1 MLYKY
6 RVWDPK
12 RRVVVESRDLGL
24 LSPHSRQARDEMR
37 TPNTTLSTPFVLLKE
52 ISLVCEVVVMNIL
65 FFGYLCDWE
74 CTTYSTV
81 LNGEGIH
88 KHKHKH
94 NLDL

>member
-1 MLYKY
+1 MFPTSGYSE
-6 RVWDPK
+6 RMSERMPRAIWACSP
-12 RRVVVESRDLGL
+12 
-24 LSPHSRQARDEMR
+24 PHSRQARDETR
-37 TPNTTLSTPFVLLKE
+37 TPNTTPSTPFVLLKE

-88 KHKHKH
+88 KHKH